1 MSSEQSSSLPTRRE
15 TRLRFFT
22 LSLLVAWAVVIYLS
36 SDGLSPDSRT
46 AVGLG
51 VFALLAILSD
61 RYPLE
66 VPFGNAYL
74 GLSGTVFW
82 ALLILFEPVLAST
95 AAFVATIISETAVQH
110 RKPLKAI
117 FNGIQTAISV
127 LAGAMSFEALNGAH
141 ELRGNFLFF
150 AAFGLAALV
159 YWLSN
164 TWLVSFGAALIY
176 REAPHRFWQ
185 RNFQWA
191 FVYELMSAPIA
202 LAVAF
207 AYQELWLI
215 GLILVML
222 PIMMVR
228 LAYSQYLQLKQ
239 TYRET
244 VRTLI
249 KIIEMHDPYTAGH
262 SDRVATYSRHLCEAL
277 RLSPTETEKI
287 ELAAYLHDLGKIHLD
302 LSGIVRK
309 AGKLTEEERR
319 LVRLHSVVS
328 ADLANQVTYFRGE
341 IEAMIRHHHENWD
354 GSGYPHGLQGEQI
367 PLGSRIILLADAF
380 DAMTT
385 SRVYRR
391 ALDLDKV
398 KSEFARFAGSQF
410 DPSLVPVFLERVVG
424 EGTSIIKQPIDE
436 PLEGQRARKL
446 GLTEQVDPDIPQI
459 RMIR

>member
-1 MSSEQSSSLPTRRE
+1 MSVEHKSASTPGAESNLN
-15 TRLRFFT
+15 LFT
-22 LSLLVAWAVVIYLS
+22 GLLVVTWAGALAFAPGDLLLDYRI
-36 SDGLSPDSRT
+36 
-46 AVGLG
+46 AVGLC

-82 ALLILFEPVLAST
+82 ALLILFEPVWAST
-95 AAFVATIISETAVQH
+95 AALAATLFSESIVQR

-127 LAGAMSFEALNGAH
+127 LLGAMTFEALNGTH
-141 ELRGNFLFF
+141 QLQGSIQFF
-150 AAFGLAALV
+150 AAFGLSALV

-164 TWLVSFGAALIY
+164 TWLVSIGAALIY
-176 REAPHRFWQ
+176 REPPHRFWQ

-215 GLILVML
+215 GLVLVML

-228 LAYSQYLQLKQ
+228 VAYSQYLQLKQ

-249 KIIEMHDPYTAGH
+249 KIIEMHDSYTAGH
-262 SDRVATYSRHLCEAL
+262 SDRVATYSRQLCEAL
-277 RLSPTETEKI
+277 KLSPTETEKI

-354 GSGYPHGLQGEQI
+354 GTGYPHGLQGEQI

-385 SRVYRR
+385 SRVYRS

-398 KSEFARFAGSQF
+398 KGEFVKFSGSQF
-410 DPSLVPVFLERVVG
+410 DPSLVPLFLDRVVG
-424 EGTSIIKQPIDE
+424 EGSSIIKQPIDE

-446 GLTEQVDPDIPQI
+446 GLIEENDSEARPLRAI
-459 RMIR
+459 R

>member
-1 MSSEQSSSLPTRRE
+1 MSTEQPPRAPSDS
-15 TRLRFFT
+15 RLKVFTGLLIVVWAAVLFF
-22 LSLLVAWAVVIYLS
+22 APANFNI
-36 SDGLSPDSRT
+36 DSRT

-66 VPFGNAYL
+66 VPFGNAFL

-82 ALLILFEPVLAST
+82 ALLVLFDPIWASM
-95 AAFVATIISETAVQH
+95 AAFVATLISESVVQH
-110 RKPLKAI
+110 RKPLKAV

-127 LAGAMSFEALNGAH
+127 LAGAVTFGALNGAH
-141 ELRGNFLFF
+141 ELRGSIVFF
-150 AAFGLAALV
+150 GAFGLAALV

-164 TWLVSFGAALIY
+164 TWLVSIGAALIY
-176 REAPHRFWQ
+176 KEAPHRFWQ

-215 GLILVML
+215 GLVLVML

-249 KIIEMHDPYTAGH
+249 KIIEMHDSYTAGH
-262 SDRVATYSRHLCEAL
+262 SDRVATYSRQLCEAL

-309 AGKLTEEERR
+309 AGKLTEDERR

-354 GSGYPHGLQGEQI
+354 GSGYPHGLQGDQI

-391 ALDLDKV
+391 ALDLEKV
-398 KSEFARFAGSQF
+398 KAEFARFAGSQF
-410 DPSLVPVFLERVVG
+410 DPSLVPVFLQRVVG
-424 EGTSIIKQPIDE
+424 EGGSIIKQPIDE

-446 GLTEQVDPDIPQI
+446 GLTEQSEPEVHQI
-459 RMIR
+459 RAIR

>member
-1 MSSEQSSSLPTRRE
+1 MAAEKKQTAGPLGE
-15 TRLRFFT
+15 HRLR
-22 LSLLVAWAVVIYLS
+22 LLTFGLVVTWCLLILTYAP
-36 SDGLSPDSRT
+36 DIRIDSRT
-46 AVGLG
+46 AIGLT

-66 VPFGNAYL
+66 VPFGNAFL
-74 GLSGTVFW
+74 GLSGTVYW
-82 ALLILFEPVLAST
+82 ALLVLFHPVWASVGAFSATILSESIQRRKALK
-95 AAFVATIISETAVQH
+95 AAF
-110 RKPLKAI
+110 
-117 FNGIQTAISV
+117 NGVQTALSV
-127 LAGAMSFEALNGAH
+127 SAGALTFGFLNGSHNLEGTLTFFGA
-141 ELRGNFLFF
+141 F
-150 AAFGLAALV
+150 AAAALV

-164 TWLVSFGAALIY
+164 TWLVSVGAALIY
-176 REAPHRFWQ
+176 REPPHLFWK

-191 FVYELMSAPIA
+191 FVYELMSGPIA

-215 GLILVML
+215 GLVLVVL

-228 LAYSQYLQLKQ
+228 LAYSQYLQLKK

-249 KIIEMHDPYTAGH
+249 KIIEMHDSYTAGH
-262 SDRVATYSRHLCEAL
+262 SDRVATYARQLCEAL

-309 AGKLTEEERR
+309 AGKLTEDERR

-354 GSGYPHGLQGEQI
+354 GTGYPHGLQGERI
-367 PLGSRIILLADAF
+367 PLGARIILLADAF

-391 ALDLDKV
+391 ALDIERV
-398 KSEFARFAGSQF
+398 KSEFSKFSGSQF
-410 DPSLVPVFLERVVG
+410 DPTLVPIFLDRVVG
-424 EGTSIIKQPIDE
+424 DGSSILRQPIDE
-436 PLEGQRARKL
+436 PLEGQRARRL
-446 GLTEQVDPDIPQI
+446 GLIEENAAEARLI
-459 RMIR
+459 RAIK

>member
-1 MSSEQSSSLPTRRE
+1 MATEQHPRSLGE
-15 TRLRFFT
+15 TRLKAFT
-22 LSLLVAWAVVIYLS
+22 CLLVAFWAVVLILVPADFS
-36 SDGLSPDSRT
+36 LDSRT

-66 VPFGNAYL
+66 VPFGNAFL

-82 ALLILFEPVLAST
+82 ALLVLFDPIWASM
-95 AAFVATIISETAVQH
+95 AAFVATLISESVVQH

-117 FNGIQTAISV
+117 FNGVQTAISV
-127 LAGAMSFEALNGAH
+127 LAGAITFGALNGAH
-141 ELRGNFLFF
+141 ELRGSVVFF
-150 AAFGLAALV
+150 AAFGVAALV
-159 YWLSN
+159 YWICN
-164 TWLVSFGAALIY
+164 TWLVSIGAALIY
-176 REAPHRFWQ
+176 KEAPHRFWQ

-215 GLILVML
+215 GLVLVML

-249 KIIEMHDPYTAGH
+249 KIIEMHDSYTAGH
-262 SDRVATYSRHLCEAL
+262 SDRVATYSRQLCEAL

-309 AGKLTEEERR
+309 AGKLTEDERR

-354 GSGYPHGLQGEQI
+354 GSGYPHGLQGDQI

-391 ALDLDKV
+391 ALDLEKV
-398 KSEFARFAGSQF
+398 KAEFSKFAGSQF
-410 DPSLVPVFLERVVG
+410 DPSLVPVFLERVIG
-424 EGTSIIKQPIDE
+424 EGSSIIKQPIDE

-446 GLTEQVDPDIPQI
+446 GLTEQSEPEVHPISAV
-459 RMIR
+459 R

>member
-1 MSSEQSSSLPTRRE
+1 LN
-15 TRLRFFT
+15 LFT
-22 LSLLVAWAVVIYLS
+22 TSLLIAWAGILTLFSGDVSL
-36 SDGLSPDSRT
+36 DSRT
-46 AVGLG
+46 VVGLG

-82 ALLILFEPVLAST
+82 ALLVLFEPIWAST
-95 AAFVATIISETAVQH
+95 AAFSATLISEILVQK
-110 RKPLKAI
+110 RRPIKAL
-117 FNGIQTAISV
+117 FNGVQTAISV
-127 LAGAMSFEALNGAH
+127 LAGAMTFGLLNGGH
-141 ELRGNFLFF
+141 ELRGSFLFF
-150 AAFGLAALV
+150 AAFGSAALI

-164 TWLVSFGAALIY
+164 TWLVSIGAALIY
-176 REAPHRFWQ
+176 GEPPHRFWQ

-215 GLILVML
+215 GLVLVML

-228 LAYSQYLQLKQ
+228 VAYSQYLQLKQ

-249 KIIEMHDPYTAGH
+249 KIIEMHDSYTAGH
-262 SDRVATYSRHLCEAL
+262 SDRVATYSRQLCEVL

-391 ALDLDKV
+391 ALDLEKV
-398 KSEFARFAGSQF
+398 KAEFSKFSGSQF
-410 DPSLVPVFLERVVG
+410 DPSLVPLFLERVVG
-424 EGTSIIKQPIDE
+424 EGDSIIRQPIDE

-446 GLTEQVDPDIPQI
+446 GLTEQDDPEVRQI
-459 RMIR
+459 RVIR

>member
-1 MSSEQSSSLPTRRE
+1 MHEN
-15 TRLRFFT
+15 RLKFFT
-22 LSLLVAWAVVIYLS
+22 ALLLTAWVALLALTTDSVAL
-36 SDGLSPDSRT
+36 DSRT
-46 AVGLG
+46 TVGLS
-51 VFALLAILSD
+51 VFAILAILSN

-74 GLSGTVFW
+74 GWSGTVFW
-82 ALLILFEPVLAST
+82 ALLVLFEPIWASS
-95 AAFVATIISETAVQH
+95 AALVATLVSETIIEKRKTQKALFNAVQ
-110 RKPLKAI
+110 
-117 FNGIQTAISV
+117 TAVSV
-127 LAGAMSFEALNGAH
+127 IAGAMTFEALTGTH
-141 ELRGNFLFF
+141 ELRGTAIFF
-150 AAFGLAALV
+150 GAFGLSALV

-164 TWLVSFGAALIY
+164 TWLVSLGASLIY
-176 REAPHRFWQ
+176 SEAPHRFWQ

-215 GLILVML
+215 GLVLVML

-249 KIIEMHDPYTAGH
+249 KIIEMHDSYTAGH
-262 SDRVATYSRHLCEAL
+262 SDRVATYSRQLCEAL

-354 GSGYPHGLQGEQI
+354 GSGYPHGLQGDQI

-385 SRVYRR
+385 SRVYRK
-391 ALDLDKV
+391 ALDIVKV
-398 KSEFARFAGSQF
+398 KAEFTKFAGSQF
-410 DPSLVPVFLERVVG
+410 DPSLVPLLLDRVIG
-424 EGTSIIKQPIDE
+424 DGTNIIKQPIDE

-446 GLTEQVDPDIPQI
+446 GLTEKLEAEVQPI
-459 RMIR
+459 RVIG

>member
-1 MSSEQSSSLPTRRE
+1 MSSDQTSVSAVHSES
-15 TRLRFFT
+15 RLNFFT
-22 LSLLVAWAVVIYLS
+22 CGLLIAWAGILILS
-36 SDGLSPDSRT
+36 TADLSINSRT
-46 AVGLG
+46 SVGLL

-82 ALLILFEPVLAST
+82 ALLVLFEPLWAST
-95 AAFVATIISETAVQH
+95 AAFAATLISEVVVQK
-110 RKPLKAI
+110 RKPLKAL
-117 FNGIQTAISV
+117 FNGVQTAVSV
-127 LAGAMSFEALNGAH
+127 LAGAMTFGALSGAH
-141 ELRGNFLFF
+141 ELRGSFLFF

-164 TWLVSFGAALIY
+164 TWLVSVGAALIY

-215 GLILVML
+215 GLVLVML

-228 LAYSQYLQLKQ
+228 VAYSQYLQLKQ

-249 KIIEMHDPYTAGH
+249 KIIEMHDSYTAGH
-262 SDRVATYSRHLCEAL
+262 SDRVATYSKRLCEVL

-398 KSEFARFAGSQF
+398 KSEFSKFSGSQF
-410 DPSLVPVFLERVVG
+410 DPSLVPLFLERVVG

-446 GLTEQVDPDIPQI
+446 GLTEQSDPEIRQI
-459 RMIR
+459 RVIR

>member
-1 MSSEQSSSLPTRRE
+1 MNSEHTPLSVINGE
-15 TRLRFFT
+15 NRLN
-22 LSLLVAWAVVIYLS
+22 LLTGGLFVLWVLMIASFSGDFVIDSKTVV
-36 SDGLSPDSRT
+36 GLS
-46 AVGLG
+46 

-82 ALLILFEPVLAST
+82 ALLVLFEPIWAST
-95 AAFVATIISETAVQH
+95 AAFGATLISEIVVQQ
-110 RKPLKAI
+110 RKSVKAY
-117 FNGIQTAISV
+117 FNGVQTAISV
-127 LAGAMSFEALNGAH
+127 LAGAMAFDLINGAH
-141 ELRGNFLFF
+141 EVRGSLAFF

-164 TWLVSFGAALIY
+164 TGLVSIGAALIY

-207 AYQELWLI
+207 AYQELWLM
-215 GLILVML
+215 GLVLVML

-228 LAYSQYLQLKQ
+228 VAYSQYLQLKQ

-249 KIIEMHDPYTAGH
+249 KIIEMHDSYTAGH
-262 SDRVATYSRHLCEAL
+262 SDRVATYSRQLCEVL
-277 RLSPTETEKI
+277 RLSPTVTEKI

-398 KSEFARFAGSQF
+398 KSEFTKFSGSQF
-410 DPSLVPVFLERVVG
+410 DPSLVPLFLERVVG
-424 EGTSIIKQPIDE
+424 EGTSIIRQPIDE

-446 GLTEQVDPDIPQI
+446 GLIEQADSTVQQI
-459 RMIR
+459 RVIR

>member
-1 MSSEQSSSLPTRRE
+1 MTQDQAPVSTVNGEARLKLFTCVLLLLWAGVLALSAQS
-15 TRLRFFT
+15 F
-22 LSLLVAWAVVIYLS
+22 AV
-36 SDGLSPDSRT
+36 DSRT
-46 AVGLG
+46 AVGLA

-66 VPFGNAYL
+66 VPFGNAFL

-82 ALLILFEPVLAST
+82 ALLVLFDPIWASV
-95 AAFVATIISETAVQH
+95 AAFAATLISESVVQH
-110 RKPLKAI
+110 RKPHKAI
-117 FNGIQTAISV
+117 FNGVQTGISV
-127 LAGAMSFEALNGAH
+127 LAGAVTFGVLNGVH
-141 ELRGNFLFF
+141 ELRGGLVFF
-150 AAFGLAALV
+150 ASFAAAALV

-176 REAPHRFWQ
+176 KEAPHRFWQ

-215 GLILVML
+215 GLVLVML

-228 LAYSQYLQLKQ
+228 LAYSQYLQLKK

-249 KIIEMHDPYTAGH
+249 KIIEMHDSYTAGH
-262 SDRVATYSRHLCEAL
+262 SDRVATYSRQLCEAL
-277 RLSPTETEKI
+277 KLSPTETEKI
-287 ELAAYLHDLGKIHLD
+287 ELAAFLHDLGKIHLD

-309 AGKLTEEERR
+309 AGKLTEDERR

-354 GSGYPHGLQGEQI
+354 GSGYPHGLQGDQI

-391 ALDLDKV
+391 ALDLEKV
-398 KSEFARFAGSQF
+398 KAEFSKFAGSQF
-410 DPSLVPVFLERVVG
+410 DPSLVPVFLDRVVG
-424 EGTSIIKQPIDE
+424 DGASIIKQPIDE

-446 GLTEQVDPDIPQI
+446 GLTEHDEPELGQI
-459 RMIR
+459 RAIR

>member
-1 MSSEQSSSLPTRRE
+1 MSSEQASVSTVHSE
-15 TRLRFFT
+15 SRLNFFT
-22 LSLLVAWAVVIYLS
+22 CSLLIVWAGVLIFS
-36 SDGLSPDSRT
+36 SVNISLDSTT
-46 AVGLG
+46 AVGLC

-82 ALLILFEPVLAST
+82 ALLVLFEPIWAST
-95 AAFVATIISETAVQH
+95 AAFAATLISEIVVQQ
-110 RKPLKAI
+110 RKPLKAL
-117 FNGIQTAISV
+117 FNGVQTAISV
-127 LAGAMSFEALNGAH
+127 LAGAMTFGVLSGAH
-141 ELRGNFLFF
+141 ELRGSLLFF

-164 TWLVSFGAALIY
+164 TWLVSLGAALIY

-215 GLILVML
+215 GLVLVML

-228 LAYSQYLQLKQ
+228 VAYSQYLQLKQ

-249 KIIEMHDPYTAGH
+249 KIIEMHDSYTAGH
-262 SDRVATYSRHLCEAL
+262 SDRVATYSRQLCEAL

-398 KSEFARFAGSQF
+398 KAEFSKFSGSQF
-410 DPSLVPVFLERVVG
+410 DPSLVPLFLERVVG
-424 EGTSIIKQPIDE
+424 EGTSIIRQPIDE

-446 GLTEQVDPDIPQI
+446 GLTEQDQEVRQI
-459 RMIR
+459 RVIR

>member
-1 MSSEQSSSLPTRRE
+1 MNSDAAPVSSVLHEN
-15 TRLRFFT
+15 RLKFFT
-22 LSLLVAWAVVIYLS
+22 ASLFVMWAVILTQVFGPVSL
-36 SDGLSPDSRT
+36 DSRT
-46 AVGLG
+46 GVGLG

-82 ALLILFEPVLAST
+82 ALLVLFEPIWAST
-95 AAFVATIISETAVQH
+95 AALVATLVSEIIVQK
-110 RKPLKAI
+110 RKAPKAL

-127 LAGAMSFEALNGAH
+127 LAGAMTFGILNGVH
-141 ELRGNFLFF
+141 ELRGTIMFF
-150 AAFGLAALV
+150 GAFGLAALV

-176 REAPHRFWQ
+176 GEPPHRFWQ

-215 GLILVML
+215 GLVLVML

-249 KIIEMHDPYTAGH
+249 KIIEMHDSYTAGH
-262 SDRVATYSRHLCEAL
+262 SDRVATYSRQLCEVL

-354 GSGYPHGLQGEQI
+354 GSGYPHGLQAEQI

-385 SRVYRR
+385 SRVYRK
-391 ALDLDKV
+391 ALDLNKV
-398 KSEFARFAGSQF
+398 KGEFIKFAGSQF
-410 DPSLVPVFLERVVG
+410 DPSLVPLFLDRVVG
-424 EGTSIIKQPIDE
+424 DGASIIRQPIDE

-446 GLTEQVDPDIPQI
+446 GLTESVEPEIHAI
-459 RMIR
+459 RVIG